1 MESDLPR
8 LIEELAANAWPA
20 AVQQQLEGWRL
31 RAHGGLTRRANSVWT
46 AGPVPT
52 DPDWPKI
59 VETFYRRHHLPP
71 RYQVS
76 AASPPD
82 LDQRLAAW
90 GYGAEAPTAVQVA
103 GMQDVLRSCGPF
115 EEYTVATYPT
125 LRPAWLDAYLALD
138 GTPADKGPGYAAIL
152 GQLGPAACFLLVSH
166 GQEAV
171 GVGTAVA
178 ERGWVG
184 LSNIVTAPAWRGRGI
199 GAGIVREL
207 VAWGQA
213 QGATR
218 AWLQV
223 AEENAPALRVYR
235 RLGFGTLYGYHYRT
249 QCESAGD

>member
-1 MESDLPR
+1 MAGDLPR

-20 AVQQQLEGWRL
+20 SVQRQLEGWRL

-46 AGPVPT
+46 AGPMPT
-52 DPDWPKI
+52 DPDWPAV
-59 VETFYRRHHLPP
+59 VEAFYQRQYLPP

-82 LDQRLAAW
+82 LDQRLEDW
-90 GYGAEAPTAVQVA
+90 GYVAEAPTLVQGA
-103 GMQDVLRSCGPF
+103 AAQDVIGNSRPPDGY
-115 EEYTVATYPT
+115 EVATYPT
-125 LRPAWLDAYLALD
+125 LRPAWLEAYLTLE
-138 GTPADKGPGYAAIL
+138 GTPADKGPGYAAIM

-171 GVGTAVA
+171 GVGIAVA

-184 LSNIVTAPAWRGRGI
+184 LSNIVAASAWRGRGI
-199 GAGIVREL
+199 GTGIVREL

-213 QGATR
+213 QGATG

-223 AEENAPALRVYR
+223 AKENAPALRLYQ
-235 RLGFGTLYGYHYRT
+235 RLGFTTLYGYHYRT
-249 QCESAGD
+249 KYETAGE